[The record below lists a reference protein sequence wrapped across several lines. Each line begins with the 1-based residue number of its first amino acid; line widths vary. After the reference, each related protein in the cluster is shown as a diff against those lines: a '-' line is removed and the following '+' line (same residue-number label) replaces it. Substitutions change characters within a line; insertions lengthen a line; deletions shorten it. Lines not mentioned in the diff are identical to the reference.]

1 MATSGHQESQTATYC
16 HCQLGWMGWLGPL
29 NVKGGSEIQK
39 SGSRMVLKVK
49 FMCSSELLFELLLSS
64 NMWVLSKH
72 TKCQYVC
79 QICFAALNRSWQEQ
93 CRTFSKLFPAWDRP
107 VHLAY
112 LIPMSGS
119 CAQFSHNTGISWK
132 CQSPFI
138 NFCIWANSTKYVLKT
153 KASRIWTKANPAEVQ
168 CWGASNMQVLAKY
181 TEPIYALWLHRSN
194 RACDSDADKY
204 YVW

>member
-16 HCQLGWMGWLGPL
+16 HCQLGWMGWVGPL
-29 NVKGGSEIQK
+29 HVKGGSEIQK

-49 FMCSSELLFELLLSS
+49 FMCSSELLFELL
-64 NMWVLSKH
+64 
-72 TKCQYVC
+72 
-79 QICFAALNRSWQEQ
+79 
-93 CRTFSKLFPAWDRP
+93 P

-119 CAQFSHNTGISWK
+119 CAQFTNNTGISWK
-132 CQSPFI
+132 CQSAFL

-181 TEPIYALWLHRSN
+181 TEPIYALWLQRSN
-194 RACDSDADKY
+194 RACDSNADKY